1 MTQYST
7 RPRRSR
13 RFAPPPDLPD
23 PADQTREP
31 AHLARLRRD
40 PTPWARS
47 AQRHAGAS
55 TPRPARHQPR
65 PPVFVDDSGRR
76 RRAGRWIGGGLGA
89 LVLAYV
95 AVVGLTFAGVPLGRL
110 APPGVEQLSRPSDDH
125 DLRVTPG
132 AQENPIPTAGTGEGT
147 SGDAGAPAVAAT
159 EDPGLAD
166 PGAGTGTDTATTS
179 TTTGSTTTTRP
190 GNGATTSVPGPG
202 ATVPDRTHTTGPPS
216 EPPGKP

>member
-1 MTQYST
+1 MTQHST

-13 RFAPPPDLPD
+13 RSVPAPD
-23 PADQTREP
+23 PSDPTRPTREP

-40 PTPWARS
+40 PAPWARS
-47 AQRHAGAS
+47 AQRHAGARA
-55 TPRPARHQPR
+55 PRPARHQPR

-89 LVLAYV
+89 VVLAYV
-95 AVVGLTFAGVPLGRL
+95 AVVGLTFAGVPVGLL

-132 AQENPIPTAGTGEGT
+132 AQENPIPAAGTGEAT
-147 SGDAGAPAVAAT
+147 SGDAGAPAVT
-159 EDPGLAD
+159 STDDPGLA
-166 PGAGTGTDTATTS
+166 GAGTGTATTS